1 MFGRL
6 LLTAVLILCVGPGTR
21 AIGQELSRGQ
31 TVYVPV
37 YSRVIYEEPFKEG
50 GQPSTAMFSTMLSIR
65 NVDTTNSIFVRLVL
79 YYATEGKLISEEK
92 SAERN
97 LAPLETESIFI
108 SYRDKSG
115 GTGANYIV
123 VWEADTPV
131 DVPIIETVNIHYVGT
146 QMSAFTNRGQPIR
159 GTSKPKP

>member
-1 MFGRL
+1 MFRKL
-6 LLTAVLILCVGPGTR
+6 LATAALILCIGPGTR
-21 AIGQELSRGQ
+21 AVGQELSRGQ

-50 GQPSTAMFSTMLSIR
+50 GQPSTAVFSTMLSIR
-65 NVDTTNSIFVRLVL
+65 NVDTAHSIAVRSVL
-79 YYATEGKLISEEK
+79 YYDTEGKLLREEQ
-92 SAERN
+92 SAARA
-97 LAPLETESIFI
+97 LAPLETESVFI
-108 SYRDKSG
+108 SYKDKSG

-131 DVPIIETVNIHYVGT
+131 DIPIIETVNIHYLGT
-146 QMSAFTNRGQPIR
+146 HMAGFTNRGQPIR